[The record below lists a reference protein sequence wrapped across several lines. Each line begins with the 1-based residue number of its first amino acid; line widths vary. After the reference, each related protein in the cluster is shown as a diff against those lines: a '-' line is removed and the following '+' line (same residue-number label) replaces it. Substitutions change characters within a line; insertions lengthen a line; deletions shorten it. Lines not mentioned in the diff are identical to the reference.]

1 MSMDEEVLDS
11 RGRNITLAVFGVIA
25 LLIIG
30 LVFNNYRT
38 KSGWIAAMKSEDAAA
53 QKQAAEAMM
62 KRGQIAEQL
71 QGQKPSVRIAAV
83 RSLAQVRTPEAAE
96 QLFQFMKDP
105 DVPIKDLTVR
115 SIIDFGPEIVMNL
128 ADTKKEAIHPGLDAL
143 GNSDDAVRKGAV
155 DVLVSFGDVVLTPVS
170 EKLIVGDARKSAS
183 DVLVKLGKRKDDDP
197 MKEISLVVPYRDPMH
212 PSNKV
217 NEDVQIAVVGILDGI
232 PDEPRS
238 VPYLIE
244 MLQYPHTQRAAVGA
258 LGRKADMRATPAL
271 LGVLDQKDPKLQQVS
286 ELIKEET
293 VVALGQIKDPRA
305 VPKLVSL
312 LGSYSEKVRRASAE
326 SLQLIGPP
334 ALPAL
339 LAAAKSPDVTMRIG
353 AARAL
358 GGITDAPGQARG
370 ATVALLNDP
379 SAEVRLTAATALGQA
394 PNPQTVPALVAK
406 FEDPDGRVGDAAAD
420 TLTRIGKPAV
430 PALISTLQ
438 AGAGSSKVYYASRA
452 LRFIG
457 QPAVPALTNALHAA
471 NPVVARW
478 SARLLGDMGD
488 TAALPALRTAAQSST
503 SPEVRWAAA
512 RSAERLGGALGTGE
526 SS

>member
-11 RGRNITLAVFGVIA
+11 RGRNITLVVFGVIA

-30 LVFNNYRT
+30 LVWKNYYT
-38 KSGWIAAMKSEDAAA
+38 KASWIRDMKSDNPTA

-62 KRGQIAEQL
+62 QRGQIAEQL

-83 RSLAQVRTPEAAE
+83 RSLAQVRTPEAAD
-96 QLFQFMKDP
+96 QLFQFMKDS
-105 DVPIKDLTVR
+105 DTPIKDLTVR
-115 SIIDFGPEIVMNL
+115 SIIDFGPDIVMNL
-128 ADTKKEAIHPGLDAL
+128 ADTKKDALHPGLDAL
-143 GNSDDAVRKGAV
+143 GNSDDAVRKGAI
-155 DVLVSFGDVVLTPVS
+155 DVLVSFGDVVLKPVS
-170 EKLIVGDARKSAS
+170 EKLIVGDSRKSAA
-183 DVLVKLGKRKDDDP
+183 DVLVNLGKRKNDDP
-197 MKEISLVVPYRDPMH
+197 MKVLSLVVPYRDPMH

-217 NEDVQIAVVGILDGI
+217 NEDVQTTVVGILDGI
-232 PDEPRS
+232 PDVRG

-258 LGRKADMRATPAL
+258 LGRKGDLRATPAL

-293 VVALGQIKDPRA
+293 VVALGQLKDPRA

-312 LGSYSEKVRRASAE
+312 LGSYSEKVRRASSEA
-326 SLQLIGPP
+326 LQQIGTPS
-334 ALPAL
+334 LPAL
-339 LAAAKSPDVTMRIG
+339 LAAAKAPDATMRIG

-358 GGITDAPGQARG
+358 GGITDEAGQARG

-379 SAEVRLTAATALGQA
+379 SADVRLAAATALGQA
-394 PNPQTVPALVAK
+394 PNAQTVPALIAK
-406 FEDPDGRVGDAAAD
+406 FEDVDGRIGDAAAD

-430 PALISTLQ
+430 PALINALQ
-438 AGAGSSKVYYASRA
+438 AGPGSSKVYYASRA

-457 QPAVPALTNALHAA
+457 QTAVPALTQALRAA
-471 NPVVARW
+471 NPAVARW

-488 TAALPALRTAAQSST
+488 TDALPALRLAAQNST
-503 SPEVRWAAA
+503 SPEVRWAAS
-512 RSAERLGGALGTGE
+512 RSAERLGGTIGDGA